1 MKLFAENIL
10 LAGVLILLLYS
21 CQPAGQ
27 VALYADKP
35 FNKLSDYHF
44 FMGRQSALKPNT
56 GVLPYDLI
64 TPLFSDYAE
73 KARFV
78 WMPEGQSAQILENGD
93 IDFPEGT
100 VLIKNFFYDL
110 EARRQL
116 IETRL
121 LVREESGWTPLT
133 YIWDESQRDAS
144 LSITGGFAAVDV
156 PLPDGT
162 SHSIRYVIPNKNQC
176 KTCHESGGNIKP
188 IGPKVKHLN
197 REYTYEEG
205 SANQLAMWTNHQ
217 FLNNY
222 SEVDHTA
229 RTIAWDDPSAP
240 LEDRALA
247 YLEVNCGTC
256 HKADGSAY
264 VSGLH
269 ISPDSDPYQ
278 LGICKTPVSA
288 GKGSGG
294 FRYDIN
300 PGHPESSILV
310 YRMKSD
316 DPGAMMPEIGRKMM
330 HSEGVQLIS
339 DWIASMDGSCD

>member
-1 MKLFAENIL
+1 MMLPFRNSL
-10 LAGVLILLLYS
+10 LIGLVTLLVYS
-21 CQPAGQ
+21 CQPTGQ
-27 VALYADKP
+27 VSLYEGEP
-35 FNKLSDYHF
+35 FNRLSDYHF
-44 FMGRQSALKPNT
+44 FTGRQSALNPNT
-56 GVLPYDLI
+56 GVIPYDLI

-78 WMPEGQSAQILENGD
+78 WMPQGQSAEILENGD
-93 IDFPEGT
+93 LGFPEGA
-100 VLIKNFFYDL
+100 VLIKNFFYNL
-110 EARRQL
+110 EAGRQL

-121 LVREESGWTPLT
+121 LVREAGDWTPLT
-133 YIWDESQRDAS
+133 YIWDEDQRDAS

-162 SHSIRYVIPNKNQC
+162 THAIQYVIPNKNQC
-176 KTCHESGGNIKP
+176 KTCHESGGKIEP

-197 REYTYEEG
+197 REYTYVEG
-205 SANQLAMWTNHQ
+205 SANQLAAWSDYQ
-217 FLNNY
+217 YISNY
-222 SEVDHTA
+222 DQDNHTA
-229 RTIAWDDPSAP
+229 LTTAWDDPSEP
-240 LEDRALA
+240 LQERALA

-269 ISPDSDPYQ
+269 ISAESDPYQ

-316 DPGAMMPEIGRKMM
+316 DPGAMMPEIGRKIM
-330 HSEGVQLIS
+330 HTEGVQLIS
-339 DWIASMDGSCD
+339 DWIASMEGSCE

>member
-1 MKLFAENIL
+1 MLFWQNYL
-10 LAGVLILLLYS
+10 LVGLVVLLLFS

-27 VALYADKP
+27 VSLYQDKP
-35 FNKLSDYHF
+35 FSKLSEYHF
-44 FMGRQSALKPNT
+44 FTVPLSALNPNT

-64 TPLFSDYAE
+64 TPLFSDYAA

-78 WMPEGQSAQILENGD
+78 WMPEGQSGHIQENGQ
-93 IDFPEGT
+93 IEFPKGT
-100 VLIKNFFYDL
+100 VLIKNFLYNL
-110 EARRQL
+110 EEGPKL

-121 LVREESGWTPLT
+121 LVREDGGWTPLT
-133 YIWDESQRDAS
+133 YIWDEDQRDAR

-162 SHSIRYVIPNKNQC
+162 SHSIQYVIPNKNQC
-176 KTCHESGGNIKP
+176 KSCHQSGGKILP
-188 IGPKVKHLN
+188 IGPEVKHLN
-197 REYTYEEG
+197 RAYTYSDG
-205 SANQLAMWTNHQ
+205 SENQLLTWSKYQ
-217 FLNNY
+217 YLDNY
-222 SEVDHTA
+222 SPTDHTA
-229 RTIAWDDPSAP
+229 KTTAWNDISAP

-269 ISPDSDPYQ
+269 ISAESDPYQ

-294 FRYDIN
+294 FRYDID

-316 DPGAMMPEIGRKMM
+316 DPGAMMPEIGRKIM
-330 HSEGVQLIS
+330 HTEGVQLIS
-339 DWIASMDGSCD
+339 DWIASMEGSCK